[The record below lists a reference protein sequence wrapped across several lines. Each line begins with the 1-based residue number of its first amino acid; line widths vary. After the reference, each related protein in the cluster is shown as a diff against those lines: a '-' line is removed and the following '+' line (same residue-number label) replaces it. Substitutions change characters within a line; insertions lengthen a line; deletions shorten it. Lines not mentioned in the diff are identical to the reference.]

1 MCLSP
6 RHQVL
11 QSLLLKE
18 PGVLEGSC
26 REAVTSCRPARAR
39 LFAAGSFHDAA
50 EGGRCADPSRRPLP
64 PHGWLWLSA
73 HTASVRAKRT
83 HCHAWGRTARIAGKT
98 RFLGVC
104 LRASLGEV
112 SVRLGRWSKKG
123 HPRPPGWVSL
133 LDGAGRGGE
142 ENSCSP
148 CWAEPSVCSRPAQQ
162 HSWVSGLW
170 SQTGLTPLAAPVLR
184 PSGGTG
190 FTTSLPGPPASPRH
204 TVGLLS
210 PPQSRG
216 SQFLFYLSITCIL
229 VCVCMYTYMYVYV
242 YGLAKKFV

>member
-112 SVRLGRWSKKG
+112 SVRLGRRSKKG

-148 CWAEPSVCSRPAQQ
+148 VGRSHPCAPALLSSTPGSLACGLRRDL
-162 HSWVSGLW
+162 HHWLPRSSGLRV
-170 SQTGLTPLAAPVLR
+170 GLDL
-184 PSGGTG
+184 
-190 FTTSLPGPPASPRH
+190 PPACLGLQLPHGTRWGFSAPH
-204 TVGLLS
+204 SLVGANS
-210 PPQSRG
+210 Y
-216 SQFLFYLSITCIL
+216 F
-229 VCVCMYTYMYVYV
+229 TYP
-242 YGLAKKFV
+242 